1 MKDIVKRW
9 CESGQLSVEEA
20 YKLITEYLSY
30 TDRTPTPEELQA
42 ILQIGQGL
50 VPIDWDK
57 INTTIARHYNCDI
70 IKVETVPDNF
80 GNKRLI
86 CRKFYEQK

>member
-42 ILQIGQGL
+42 ILYIGQGL
-50 VPIDWDK
+50 VPIDWDT
-57 INTTIARHYNCDI
+57 INTTIAIKHI
-70 IKVETVPDNF
+70 IDSTTKNQSPPV
-80 GNKRLI
+80 K
-86 CRKFYEQK
+86 

>member
-1 MKDIVKRW
+1 MKDIIKRW
-9 CESGQLSVEEA
+9 CESEQLSVEEA

-42 ILQIGQGL
+42 ILYIGQSL

-57 INTTIARHYNCDI
+57 IKRGRADFSFPISI
-70 IKVETVPDNF
+70 ILSIDSCF
-80 GNKRLI
+80 AS
-86 CRKFYEQK
+86 